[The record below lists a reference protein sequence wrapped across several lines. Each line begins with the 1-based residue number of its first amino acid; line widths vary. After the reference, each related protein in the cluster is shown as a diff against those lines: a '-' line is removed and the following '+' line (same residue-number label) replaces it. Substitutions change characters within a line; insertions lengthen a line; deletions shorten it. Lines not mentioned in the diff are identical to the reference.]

1 MHNVEIILSEC
12 RLNIAKTRKILA
24 MPASG
29 TALPISTIG
38 NFQHP
43 SVWIKLYSGDEGQND
58 DDSFYII
65 EDNEHEINNHNPKSH
80 DMKRIRNTIEMSAGS
95 EVIKFRPFGILEP
108 QSAKIALENIQSIL
122 PLLCDAANIRYR
134 VLALDKEMIKLTV

>member
-1 MHNVEIILSEC
+1 
-12 RLNIAKTRKILA
+12 
-24 MPASG
+24 
-29 TALPISTIG
+29 
-38 NFQHP
+38 
-43 SVWIKLYSGDEGQND
+43 
-58 DDSFYII
+58 
-65 EDNEHEINNHNPKSH
+65 
-80 DMKRIRNTIEMSAGS
+80 MSAGEADVNKNTYEKLGS